1 MSSVDWQSLNWNG
14 FNVQV
19 YKFIL
24 WIIIWSRVLRDQVQ
38 VFVSLKCLRA
48 LSWTLCLGLE
58 SPLACSP
65 REALALWAW
74 GWHCGKNRRLSSRMQ
89 LFWRTRTALSFLSW
103 NFSTT
108 ALGRGV
114 GGGNRQRR
122 QARDIYPGCLALL
135 PHPFL
140 MPYLGN
146 TNSFQDSALYPNF
159 HKHDLPSLCWSQKM
173 TALGWTIW
181 NCHFY
186 RSTVIDGE
194 GNGTPLQYSCLENPM
209 EGGAW

>member
-19 YKFIL
+19 YNFIL

-38 VFVSLKCLRA
+38 VFVSLKCLCA
-48 LSWTLCLGLE
+48 LSWTLCLRLK

-74 GWHCGKNRRLSSRMQ
+74 GWHCGKNPRLSSWMQ

-108 ALGRGV
+108 ALVGATGKRGRPMTSTQGV
-114 GGGNRQRR
+114 SLSCHTPFWCHTWAIQIHFKTLHYT
-122 QARDIYPGCLALL
+122 QISTSMIC
-135 PHPFL
+135 HPYADHRKWQL
-140 MPYLGN
+140 
-146 TNSFQDSALYPNF
+146 
-159 HKHDLPSLCWSQKM
+159 
-173 TALGWTIW
+173 
-181 NCHFY
+181 
-186 RSTVIDGE
+186 
-194 GNGTPLQYSCLENPM
+194 
-209 EGGAW
+209 